1 MPAGNHEFAD
11 LLRQHRLAAGL
22 TQEALAERAGLSL
35 RGVSDLERGAR
46 RAPHRDTVRRLT
58 AALGLDAAEQGA
70 AMAAIARIAARDPT
84 PSVRPT
90 RQLPRQLTSFVG
102 RADELAQV
110 DHLLSSGPL
119 VTLVGAGGV
128 GKTRLALEVADRQA
142 AKYPDGVRLVELAP
156 LNDSMLV
163 PQVVA
168 AAFGLHELAATSVSQ
183 LLAEH
188 LAASE
193 LLLVLD
199 NCEHLVD
206 ACAAIASDLLQACP
220 GIHILATSRE
230 PLGIPGERTCR
241 VPSLPLPESA
251 DVGDTRHLED
261 YPSVRLFVERA
272 RVVQPMFSLT
282 TTNATAVSEICRHL
296 DGIPLAIEL
305 AAARVRAL
313 SVEDLAARLATDLRL
328 LSSNTR
334 AAVPRHQTLRAAVAW
349 SDRMLSASER
359 VLFRRL
365 AIFAGGCSLDSVEA
379 ICLGDGIDSD
389 GMIDLVTT
397 LVDKSLVVA
406 EDTKGGLR
414 YRLLEPIRQ
423 YAFEKLIEAGEAA
436 TWRTRHAEWFLSVA
450 ERVPGAAGWAG
461 PHEIAAFDQLEA
473 EHDNLRAALRWF
485 LDQADGE
492 AALRLTS
499 ATYRFWDR
507 RGYHVEACRWFDRA
521 LEAGAD
527 APPALRGKALN
538 AAAQARWVWGDY
550 SRAIELAEEALLLC
564 RAVGDERG
572 VGWAYTSLGNSAQ
585 FQGQNERAVPLFE
598 QSLRHAR
605 AAGDDAFLAIVTA
618 TLARALRW
626 IEDPP
631 HPRSAKLLEDSL
643 SIARAAGSRH
653 ATAVARAVKGDLAWQ
668 QHKTQA
674 AADLWRQALQQRCEL
689 QDARGTAGGLERAA
703 LCAAALGD
711 LAQAARLF
719 GAAETQRE
727 RLGLV
732 LHHDES
738 ADHVRWVEVTRHALG
753 DAEFTVA
760 WAHGRGLPRVDAI
773 REALEVGASSQAT
786 KSMITSSPDLPAG
799 LTPRE
804 AEVLRLVAQGR
815 SNRDIADVLV
825 LSPRTIK
832 RHIENIFDKLGVSSR
847 AAATAFALRSEL
859 VER

>member
-1 MPAGNHEFAD
+1 MPVGNHEFAD

-58 AALGLDAAEQGA
+58 AALELGAAEQRA
-70 AMAAIARIAARDPT
+70 VMAATARTGARDPT
-84 PSVRPT
+84 STVRPT
-90 RQLPRQLTSFVG
+90 RQLPRQMTSFVG
-102 RADELAQV
+102 RDDEVAQV
-110 DHLLSSGPL
+110 GRLLSSGPL

-128 GKTRLALEVADRQA
+128 GKTRLALEVAGRQA
-142 AKYPDGVRLVELAP
+142 ARYPDGVRLVELAA

-168 AAFGLHELAATSVSQ
+168 AALGLHELASTSVSQ

-206 ACAAIASDLLQACP
+206 ACTAIASDLLQTCL

-230 PLGIPGERTCR
+230 PLGIPGERTWR
-241 VPSLPLPESA
+241 VPSLPLPRSG
-251 DVGDTRHLED
+251 DVGDTSHLED

-272 RVVQPMFSLT
+272 RSVQPMFSLT
-282 TTNATAVSEICRHL
+282 PTNATAVSEICRRL

-313 SVEDLAARLATDLRL
+313 SVEGLAARLATDLRL
-328 LSSNTR
+328 LSANTR
-334 AAVPRHQTLRAAVAW
+334 APVSRHQTLRAAVAW
-349 SDRMLSASER
+349 SDRMLSESER

-365 AIFAGGCSLDSVEA
+365 AIFAGGCSLDSIEA
-379 ICLGDGIDSD
+379 ICPGDGITADD
-389 GMIDLVTT
+389 TIDLVTR

-406 EDTKGGLR
+406 EDVDGTLR

-423 YAFEKLIEAGEAA
+423 YAFDKLIEAGEAA
-436 TWRTRHAEWFLSVA
+436 TWRTRHAEWYLSLA

-521 LEAGAD
+521 LETGAD
-527 APPALRGKALN
+527 ALPALRGKALN

-550 SRAIELAEEALLLC
+550 SRAIELAEQALPLC

-572 VGWAYTSLGNSAQ
+572 IGWALTSLGNAAQ
-585 FQGQNERAVPLFE
+585 FQGQNEHAVPLFE
-598 QSLRHAR
+598 QSLRHVR
-605 AAGDDAFLAIVTA
+605 AAGDQAFVAIVMA

-626 IEDPP
+626 VEQPP
-631 HPRSAKLLEDSL
+631 YPRSAKLLEESL
-643 SIARAAGSRH
+643 AIAQVAGSRH
-653 ATAVARAVKGDLAWQ
+653 ATSAALAIKGDLAWQ
-668 QHKTQA
+668 QHKTQV
-674 AADLWRQALQQRCEL
+674 AADLWQQALQIRCEL
-689 QDARGTAGGLERAA
+689 QDARGITGGLERAA

-711 LAQAARLF
+711 HMRAARIF

-732 LHHDES
+732 LHHHET
-738 ADHVRWVEVTRHALG
+738 AEHMRWVEVTRHALG
-753 DAEFTVA
+753 DAEFTAA
-760 WAHGRGLPRVDAI
+760 WAQGRALPRVDAT
-773 REALEVGASSQAT
+773 REALEVGVSTQAT
-786 KSMITSSPDLPAG
+786 SVTASRPDLPAG

-859 VER
+859 ADL

>member
-1 MPAGNHEFAD
+1 
-11 LLRQHRLAAGL
+11 
-22 TQEALAERAGLSL
+22 
-35 RGVSDLERGAR
+35 
-46 RAPHRDTVRRLT
+46 
-58 AALGLDAAEQGA
+58 
-70 AMAAIARIAARDPT
+70 MAATARIAARDPR
-84 PSVRPT
+84 PSARPT
-90 RQLPRQLTSFVG
+90 RHLPRQLTSFVG
-102 RADELAQV
+102 RDDELAQV
-110 DHLLSSGPL
+110 GDLLSSAPL
-119 VTLVGAGGV
+119 VTLVGAGGI

-142 AKYPDGVRLVELAP
+142 ARYPDGVRLVELAP

-163 PQVVA
+163 SQVVA

-188 LAASE
+188 LAANE

-206 ACAAIASDLLQACP
+206 ACAAIVSDLLQTCP

-230 PLGIPGERTCR
+230 PLGVPGERTCR

-251 DVGDTRHLED
+251 DVGHATHLED

-272 RVVQPMFSLT
+272 RAVQPMFRLNA
-282 TTNATAVSEICRHL
+282 TNATAVSEICRRL

-313 SVEDLAARLATDLRL
+313 SVEDLAARLATDFRL
-328 LSSNTR
+328 LAANTR
-334 AAVPRHQTLRAAVAW
+334 AAVSRHQTLRAAVAW
-349 SDRMLSASER
+349 SDRMLSESER

-365 AIFAGGCSLDSVEA
+365 AIFAGGCSLDSIEA
-379 ICLGDGIDSD
+379 ICPGDGIDAD
-389 GMIDLVTT
+389 GTIDLVTW

-406 EDTKGGLR
+406 EDVNGALR
-414 YRLLEPIRQ
+414 YRLLEPVRQ
-423 YAFEKLIEAGEAA
+423 YAFDKLIEAGEAA
-436 TWRTRHAEWFLSVA
+436 TWRTRHAAWFLSVA
-450 ERVPGAAGWAG
+450 EQVPGAAGWAG

-527 APPALRGKALN
+527 APSALRGKALN

-550 SRAIELAEEALLLC
+550 ARAVDLAEEALPLC

-572 VGWAYTSLGNSAQ
+572 MGWAFTSLGNSAQ
-585 FQGQNERAVPLFE
+585 FQGQHERAVPLFE

-605 AAGDDAFLAIVTA
+605 AAGDQAFLAIVTA
-618 TLARALRW
+618 SLARALRW
-626 IEDPP
+626 VEDPP
-631 HPRSAKLLEDSL
+631 HSHSAKLLEESL
-643 SIARAAGSRH
+643 AIAGAAGSRH
-653 ATAVARAVKGDLAWQ
+653 ATAVALVVKGDLVWQ
-668 QHKTQA
+668 QHKTQL
-674 AADLWRQALQQRCEL
+674 AADLWRQALQLRCEM
-689 QDARGTAGGLERAA
+689 QDARGIAGGLERAA
-703 LCAAALGD
+703 LGAAALGD
-711 LAQAARLF
+711 HTQAARMF

-732 LHHDES
+732 LHHDET
-738 ADHVRWVEVTRHALG
+738 ADHVRWVEVARRALG
-753 DAEFTVA
+753 DAEFTVV
-760 WAHGRGLPRVDAI
+760 WARGCGLPRLEAT

-786 KSMITSSPDLPAG
+786 KSMVTSSPHLPAG

-804 AEVLRLVAQGR
+804 SEVLRLVAQGR

-825 LSPRTIK
+825 LSPRTVK
-832 RHIENIFDKLGVSSR
+832 RHVENIFDKLGVSSR